1 MKNKKKILIALILLG
16 ITIGIIGINFKTDIN
31 LIKGEDNKFL
41 QEYAEIGQGGK
52 IISADIIDR
61 KTGTGPFDEN
71 DEAGNDSSES
81 NEIVRSFDN
90 VSWKFNLTM
99 GLKNTNSTETY
110 KGGQINVKATL
121 PNECKN
127 MVQWDLDLMAWGEN
141 IQLSDDGTVF
151 TASYNMSDNEVTI
164 PGNQAIEVVAKVL
177 GAKNGMT
184 IEPEFQFWLTGNED
198 ADKVVKQDNYQS
210 KKVKVSSAPSY
221 NIVLYQNSSLQR
233 KTTLDY
239 GEGDKE
245 GRIYGY
251 ATALQLYNTNE
262 AKGLKGIEYPEGD
275 INFDINLQ
283 LTRVKENSNE
293 KEDITSLCTPV
304 LWNYK
309 INNSNE
315 GGNIPNRTMK
325 FGPTL
330 SQYYRDIPYGVRK
343 EDRARSVYNSG
354 NITMTQTGN
363 KINTEISEYGFDGVF
378 PHYKAVV
385 KDGENPLY
393 GDNVGCFNISYFQ
406 IFIPD
411 NEESAIV
418 GRDYEVTVSVD
429 NFRAETNSGTVVEN
443 QVKTDDD
450 TITNTHYVEFP
461 TTYKQSCML
470 VNDDAT
476 AYLGTSF
483 NTGDGKAVIGEY
495 IQYLSKFAISV
506 ASNYDIQ
513 SAIKFMKF
521 DGEAVEPALYSDGD
535 KYKINSFGG
544 NPVFNV
550 WYITK
555 PDGTNWTSQE
565 EMNNGKIEDMLY
577 FENIEDIPEGYI
589 CIGEYLEL
597 VDGKI
602 PVETGENNTV
612 VIRLKVKDT
621 AKAGKVYGFTPFTVL
636 WKGKIDNNLYSIT
649 KQNFSEW
656 PRASWSSG
664 YKNYIKTE
672 YDETGE
678 IKPGTH
684 SIGWDWGQSML
695 VLGSDLKLSK
705 QAIDDDENEKTK
717 YNLAKNEFNVTYK
730 LTPSLPQRENSNLVI
745 DNVNLKIEDT
755 LPKGITYIPGSTNYD
770 EPTITTKSDG
780 STLLTWYIYGKTV
793 GEDIEPIIYKASID
807 NETEN
812 NTVYETKA
820 VVSEIIGNDGAVKI
834 GNSAIA
840 NRTAKS
846 SITIVNLA
854 SYALY
859 KTTTTPVIEKN
870 GEIHYRFTA
879 INKTDSDLED
889 FQLLDILPYNGDG
902 RGTSYNGNYKLNK
915 IELKGI
921 NISTQQLTDIS
932 DVTLKIT
939 DSVEARTTANVEQ
952 DNLGETWEEITSSQT
967 INAQTTA
974 FAVVGTLK
982 ARNKLIV
989 DIILHPNGNEAKDIF
1004 VNSAKE
1010 RTYRSETAPIE
1021 TSNVEV
1027 KTVNR
1032 EISGMVWFD
1041 SNKNGIKDNQEE
1053 FIKNVGITLLNS
1065 SNQEIDRAETNENGY
1080 YIFENIPKGKYR
1092 VKVNIND
1099 DEKEIT
1105 IKEAGAN
1112 ALLNSIF
1119 NANYTTDLIES
1130 LDTLESPVIFVK
1142 NVNAGIAYKDAK
1154 VVVHYY
1160 KKNTTE
1166 QVSRDKE
1173 IKGKLHDT
1181 YETQEAENVDSK
1193 YYLYEVTS
1201 NKTGTMLNALTEV
1214 IYYYDL
1220 KDAHVVGKY
1229 LEKDNETN
1237 VLAGEYKKDG
1247 KVDDN
1252 YSVPKLDIKN
1262 YTYVEDTSNTSGKME
1277 LNENNNTITV
1287 IYYYKKRDD
1296 LHYTVNHKDKD
1307 TGEILDTKTV
1317 SNKTYLDT
1325 VTSASEVETIEGYN
1339 FDSVEKEQITIV
1351 SDEEQNV
1358 INIYYKKRNDL
1369 SYTIHYKEQGTE
1381 NPIIGDKVV
1390 PNMTYKSNVLVRAD
1404 SIEGYNAVDP
1414 VMKEIEITTGRNEV
1428 TFYYTRREEL
1438 SYTIQY
1444 KDKDT
1449 NELIKADKVV
1459 KNQTFGETVQVQ
1471 AEPIK
1476 GYIMQEPTTAEI
1488 TITVEPQNYI
1498 FYYVKRNNL
1507 KYVVH
1512 YLEKDTERK
1521 LKEDKLV
1528 TNKTYLET
1536 VEETAENIYGYEVD
1550 GAKVKE
1556 IRLNKTEEDSEKNE
1570 ITFYY
1575 TRTNDLGYIIH
1586 YVEKDTNK
1594 KLKEDKIVSNQ
1605 TYLDRVEVRADEI
1618 PGYIVDK
1625 NVKEV
1630 EITNEEINTV
1640 TFYYTKRKDLSY
1652 TVYYME
1658 KETKEKLSE
1667 NKTVENRE
1675 FGEKVTETAKEI
1687 EGYLIEGEKT
1697 KELEITANEE
1707 QNKIIFYYI
1716 SKDKDTLSNNSDTTE
1731 NESSNNDIEKEK
1743 FTSSKNKANVKTG
1756 DKIIVTV
1763 ITLFVSTILLII
1775 TKTPKH
1781 KKKHSKK

>member
-1 MKNKKKILIALILLG
+1 MTNKKKISVLLILLVVLIG
-16 ITIGIIGINFKTDIN
+16 MIGIRGKIFKSDIN
-31 LIKGEDNKFL
+31 TVNGKNNGYL
-41 QEYAEIGQGGK
+41 QGLEEIGEGAK
-52 IISADIIDR
+52 ILSADIINR
-61 KTGTGPFDEN
+61 KTGTGPFDAN
-71 DEAGNDSSES
+71 DEPGNDSSES

-99 GLKNTNSTETY
+99 GFKNTNSIETY

-177 GAKNGMT
+177 GAKNEMT
-184 IEPEFQFWLTGNED
+184 IEPEFQFWLTGNEET
-198 ADKVVKQDNYQS
+198 DKVVLQDNYQN

-239 GEGDKE
+239 GGGEKE

-251 ATALQLYNTNE
+251 STVLQLYNVNE
-262 AKGLKGIEYPEGD
+262 AKGLKGIEYPEGN

-283 LTRVKENSNE
+283 LNRTKEDSNE

-315 GGNIPNRTMK
+315 DGNIPNRTMK
-325 FGPTL
+325 FGPSL
-330 SQYYRDIPYGVRK
+330 SQYYREIPYGVRK
-343 EDRARSVYNSG
+343 QDRTRSVYNSG

-385 KDGENPLY
+385 KDGEDPLY
-393 GDNVGCFNISYFQ
+393 GNNIGCFNISYFQ

-418 GRDYEVTVSVD
+418 GRDYEITVSVD
-429 NFRAETNSGTVVEN
+429 NFRAETNSGTIVEN

-483 NTGDGKAVIGEY
+483 NTGDGKAVVGQY

-506 ASNYDIQ
+506 ASDYDIQ

-521 DGEAVEPALYSDGD
+521 DGEAVEPVLYSDGS

-621 AKAGKVYGFTPFTVL
+621 AKAGKVYAFTPFTVL

-656 PRASWSSG
+656 PRASWTSG

-672 YDETGE
+672 YDENGE

-705 QAIDDDENEKTK
+705 QAIDEDENEKTK
-717 YNLAKNEFNVTYK
+717 YDLAKNEFNVTYK
-730 LTPSLPQRENSNLVI
+730 LTPSLPKEENSNLVI

-755 LPKGITYIPGSTNYD
+755 LPKGITYIPGTSNYD
-770 EPTITTKSDG
+770 EPSVITKSDG
-780 STLLTWYIYGKTV
+780 STVLTWYVYGKTV

-812 NTVYETKA
+812 NTVYETNA
-820 VVSEIIGNDGAVKI
+820 VVSEIIGNDGVVKV
-834 GNSAIA
+834 GNSEIA
-840 NRTAKS
+840 NRTAKN

-889 FQLLDILPYNGDG
+889 FQLLDILPYNGDE

-932 DVTLKIT
+932 NLTLKIT
-939 DSVEARTTANVEQ
+939 DSVEARRTADVED
-952 DNLGETWEEITSSQT
+952 DNLGETWEEITPLQT
-967 INAQTTA
+967 INAETTA
-974 FAVVGTLK
+974 FSVVGTLK

-989 DIILHPNGNEAKDIF
+989 DIILQPNGNEAKDIY

-1010 RTYRSETAPIE
+1010 RTYKSETSPIE

-1027 KTVNR
+1027 KTVSR

-1041 SNKNGIKDNQEE
+1041 INKNGIKEDDEE
-1053 FIKNVGITLLNS
+1053 FIKNAELTLLDNEY
-1065 SNQEIDRAETNENGY
+1065 NEIATKETDENGY

-1092 VKVNIND
+1092 VKITYND
-1099 DEKEIT
+1099 AEKEIT
-1105 IKEAGAN
+1105 KKEAGAN
-1112 ALLNSIF
+1112 AQLNSIF

-1154 VVVHYY
+1154 VVVHHY
-1160 KKNTTE
+1160 KKGTTNKLSE
-1166 QVSRDKE
+1166 DVE
-1173 IKGKLHDT
+1173 IPGKLYDS
-1181 YETQEAENVDSK
+1181 YETQQAEDVENK
-1193 YYLYEVTS
+1193 YYLYEVPS
-1201 NKTGTMLNALTEV
+1201 NKNGTMLSNTTEV

-1237 VLAGEYKKDG
+1237 VLAEEYKVDG

-1252 YSVPKLDIKN
+1252 YRVPKLDIEN
-1262 YTYVEDTSNTSGKME
+1262 YTYVEDTSNTFGRME

-1287 IYYYKKRDD
+1287 IFYYKKRDG
-1296 LHYTVNHKDKD
+1296 LHYTVNHKDVD
-1307 TGEILDTKTV
+1307 TGELLKTKTV
-1317 SNKTYLDT
+1317 PDKTYLDI
-1325 VTSASEVETIEGYN
+1325 VQAADEIETIEGYN
-1339 FDSVEKEQITIV
+1339 FDSVENEQITII

-1358 INIYYKKRNDL
+1358 INIYYKKKSDL
-1369 SYTIHYKEQGTE
+1369 SYVVHYKEQGTE
-1381 NPIIGDKVV
+1381 NTIKEDKTV
-1390 PNMTYKSNVLVRAD
+1390 PNMTYKSNITVRAD
-1404 SIEGYNAVDP
+1404 DVEGYNAVEP
-1414 VMKEIEITTGRNEV
+1414 VSQEIEITIG
-1428 TFYYTRREEL
+1428 
-1438 SYTIQY
+1438 
-1444 KDKDT
+1444 T
-1449 NELIKADKVV
+1449 NE
-1459 KNQTFGETVQVQ
+1459 
-1471 AEPIK
+1471 
-1476 GYIMQEPTTAEI
+1476 
-1488 TITVEPQNYI
+1488 
-1498 FYYVKRNNL
+1498 
-1507 KYVVH
+1507 
-1512 YLEKDTERK
+1512 
-1521 LKEDKLV
+1521 
-1528 TNKTYLET
+1528 
-1536 VEETAENIYGYEVD
+1536 
-1550 GAKVKE
+1550 
-1556 IRLNKTEEDSEKNE
+1556 
-1570 ITFYY
+1570 
-1575 TRTNDLGYIIH
+1575 
-1586 YVEKDTNK
+1586 
-1594 KLKEDKIVSNQ
+1594 
-1605 TYLDRVEVRADEI
+1605 
-1618 PGYIVDK
+1618 
-1625 NVKEV
+1625 
-1630 EITNEEINTV
+1630 V

-1652 TVYYME
+1652 TVYYLE
-1658 KETKEKLSE
+1658 KDTNTKLADTKI
-1667 NKTVENRE
+1667 VENQE
-1675 FGEKVTETAKEI
+1675 FGEKVRETAKEI
-1687 EGYLIEGEKT
+1687 EGYNLEGEKT
-1697 KELEITANEE
+1697 KELVIAADEE
-1707 QNKIIFYYI
+1707 NNKIKFYYMPEVIDI
-1716 SKDKDTLSNNSDTTE
+1716 SADNSDTPKKDNLSGFS
-1731 NESSNNDIEKEK
+1731 NEVNEERKSVNSNDKTK
-1743 FTSSKNKANVKTG
+1743 VQTG
-1756 DKIIVTV
+1756 DKIIGTV
-1763 ITLFVSTILLII
+1763 ITLFISSTLLII
-1775 TKTPKH
+1775 TKKR
-1781 KKKHSKK
+1781 KKKGSKK